1 MPSLPCPGPL
11 SRRQFLK
18 IGALSL
24 GAGLGGVVPY
34 QLASENGRP
43 ASDTAVIFI
52 WLPGGPPHME
62 TYDLK
67 PDAPLGYRGEFRP
80 VRTVVPGVGGGELRP
95 MHGRGAVKGALIC
108 SISHTFADHGGG
120 HKKFLTGRDPNE
132 PVGFVNDHPMVGSMV
147 AKVRQDRRAGVP
159 NYIAGVDAGR
169 QGIDVFSFG

>member
-67 PDAPLGYRGEFRP
+67 PDAPLEYRGEFRP
-80 VRTVVPGVGGGELRP
+80 IRTVVPGRHRCARAAESDQRLAYQ
-95 MHGRGAVKGALIC
+95 GAQSRLGQC
-108 SISHTFADHGGG
+108 
-120 HKKFLTGRDPNE
+120 
-132 PVGFVNDHPMVGSMV
+132 
-147 AKVRQDRRAGVP
+147 
-159 NYIAGVDAGR
+159 
-169 QGIDVFSFG
+169 